1 MMTSRLLAIALVA
14 AALLTAP
21 TPSAHA
27 AGTAAFDQAMG
38 PVLAQYMR
46 VHSALASDKLDGV
59 SAAAKRIGKLAA
71 KVKPG
76 TVTGK
81 HKAHYASL
89 PKKIR
94 AAAKKLARAKSI
106 DKARTAFK
114 ELSRPMA
121 MWATMSKP
129 TGVNVVFCS
138 MAKGS
143 WLQKSAKIRN
153 PYYGAKMLA
162 CGQIIGGAN
171 QGKAGGHMKH

>member
-14 AALLTAP
+14 ATLLTAP
-21 TPSAHA
+21 PPSAHA
-27 AGTAAFDQAMG
+27 ATAAFDQAMG

-46 VHSALASDKLDGV
+46 VHSALSSDKLDGV
-59 SAAAKRIGKLAA
+59 SAAAKRIGTLAA

-94 AAAKKLARAKSI
+94 AAANKLARAKSI

-121 MWATMSKP
+121 MWATMSRP

-143 WLQKSAKIRN
+143 WLQTSAKIRN
-153 PYYGAKMLA
+153 PYYGAKMLG

-171 QGKAGGHMKH
+171 QGKAGGRMKH